1 MAEYAY
7 EGLDRAGKRVTGQL
21 NAPTENDLRVLLRKQ
36 GVRPTKITRGGEASQ
51 FNFGLIFSPGARM
64 TFTELLIFSRQL
76 QVLIGSGVP
85 LVQALD
91 VLGEQGTNSRGYRMV
106 CQKIRA
112 KVSEG
117 SYLWESMA
125 AFPTTFDRLY
135 LALIRAGESSGALDQ
150 MLRRISNYI
159 EDADRLRKMLK
170 SAMTYPAIVIVIG
183 IGVVTAML
191 VFVIPKFEELL
202 TSGGQELP
210 GPTQF
215 VIDMSK
221 YLTNN
226 GLMLSVV
233 TGVLGFIIYKVLDS
247 PEGKIARDR
256 VFFRLPI
263 FGPIMKKGGTAR
275 FCRTLSTLLSS
286 GVNLLDALDIC
297 RETINN
303 SVLEVA
309 VSKVRPSVEQGKS
322 LAASFAQLDI
332 FPSMAV
338 QMMLVGEN
346 TGQLDRMMEKVADF
360 YEAEVEQAIAGL
372 TKLIE
377 PIILVVLGG
386 VVGGMLIAM
395 YLPIFKIAGSVT

>member
-1 MAEYAY
+1 MAEYKY
-7 EGLDRAGKRVTGQL
+7 EGVDRTGKSVSGML
-21 NAPTENDLRVLLRKQ
+21 NAASEGDLRILLRKQ
-36 GVRPTKITRGGEASQ
+36 GVRPTKIIREGAGA
-51 FNFGLIFSPGARM
+51 FNLGMLFNAGAGM
-64 TFTELLIFSRQL
+64 TFSELLIFSRQL
-76 QVLIGSGVP
+76 QVLIGSGIP

-91 VLGEQGTNSRGYRMV
+91 VLGDQGSSRGYRTV
-106 CQKIRA
+106 CSKIKS

-125 AFPTTFDRLY
+125 MFPNTFDKLY
-135 LALIRAGESSGALDQ
+135 LALVRAGESSGALDQ

-170 SAMTYPAIVIVIG
+170 SAMMYPFIVIFIG

-191 VFVIPKFEELL
+191 VFVIPKFESLL
-202 TSGGQELP
+202 ASSGQELP
-210 GPTQF
+210 GPTKF

-221 YLTNN
+221 FLTEN
-226 GLMLSVV
+226 GMLLTVGIGVV
-233 TGVLGFIIYKVLDS
+233 GFIMWKVLSS
-247 PEGKIARDR
+247 PEGKIARHR
-256 VFFRLPI
+256 LFFRMPI

-286 GVNLLDALDIC
+286 GVNLLDAIDIC
-297 RETINN
+297 RQTINN
-303 SVLEVA
+303 AVLEDAVA
-309 VSKVRPSVEQGKS
+309 RVRPSIEQGKS
-322 LAASFAQLDI
+322 LAASFNMLDI
-332 FPSMAV
+332 FPNMAI

-377 PIILVVLGG
+377 PIILVFLGG
-386 VVGGMLIAM
+386 AVGGILIAM
-395 YLPIFKIAGSVT
+395 YLPIFKLAGGVG